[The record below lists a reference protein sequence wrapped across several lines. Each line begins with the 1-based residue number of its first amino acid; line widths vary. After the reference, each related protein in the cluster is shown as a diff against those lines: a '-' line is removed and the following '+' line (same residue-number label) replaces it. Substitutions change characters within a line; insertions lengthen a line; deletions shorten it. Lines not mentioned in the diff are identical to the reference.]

1 MATVLTESSQSA
13 EHVLLVE
20 DDEVFA
26 LIMQRTLAKN
36 GYEVTVMHDAPG
48 VEACV
53 LTESFAAL
61 IVDGNLPS
69 GDGFELCR
77 KLRPRFGGII
87 MLLTGRD
94 DDLDELM
101 GLELGADDYVRKPA
115 EPRLVLARLKAH
127 LRRHARAHAPSA
139 NVSVLTFGDI
149 KIDVERR
156 EVTRSGSAV
165 VLTDAEF
172 DLLVAL
178 ASRAGEIVDRDTL
191 FQGTRG
197 VEYDGLDRSIDM
209 RVSRLRKLLGD
220 DPVQPRIIKTVR
232 GRGYLFAR

>member
-1 MATVLTESSQSA
+1 MNESSPGA
-13 EHVLLVE
+13 ARVLLVE
-20 DDEVFA
+20 DDEIFA
-26 LIMQRTLAKN
+26 LLLQRTFIKG
-36 GYEVTVMHDAPG
+36 GYEVKAMHDAPG
-48 VEACV
+48 VTALVRSEN
-53 LTESFAAL
+53 FDAL
-61 IVDGNLPS
+61 IIDGNLPT

-77 KLRPRFGGII
+77 QLRPQFTGII

-101 GLELGADDYVRKPA
+101 GLELGADDYIRKPA

-127 LRRHARAHAPSA
+127 LRRQQRTSDAAQPPAI
-139 NVSVLTFGDI
+139 TFGEIEIDI
-149 KIDVERR
+149 DRR
-156 EVTRSGSAV
+156 EVKRAGSLL

-178 ASRAGEIVDRDTL
+178 TSRAGEIVDRDTL
-191 FQGTRG
+191 FQGARG

-220 DPVQPRIIKTVR
+220 DPTQPRIIKTVR
-232 GRGYLFAR
+232 GRGYLFVR

>member
-1 MATVLTESSQSA
+1 MNESSPGA
-13 EHVLLVE
+13 ARVLLVE
-20 DDEVFA
+20 DDEIFA
-26 LIMQRTLAKN
+26 LLLQRTFIKG
-36 GYEVTVMHDAPG
+36 GYEVKAMHDAPG
-48 VEACV
+48 VTALVRSEN
-53 LTESFAAL
+53 FDAL
-61 IVDGNLPS
+61 IIDGNLPT

-77 KLRPRFGGII
+77 QLRPQFTGII

-101 GLELGADDYVRKPA
+101 GLELGADDYIRKPA

-127 LRRHARAHAPSA
+127 LRRQQRASDAAQPPA
-139 NVSVLTFGDI
+139 ITFGEIEIDI
-149 KIDVERR
+149 DRR
-156 EVTRSGSAV
+156 EVKRAGSLL

-178 ASRAGEIVDRDTL
+178 TSRAGEIVDRDTL
-191 FQGTRG
+191 FQGARG

-220 DPVQPRIIKTVR
+220 DPTQPRIIKTVR
-232 GRGYLFAR
+232 GRGYLFVR

>member
-1 MATVLTESSQSA
+1 MNESSA
-13 EHVLLVE
+13 GAARVLLVE
-20 DDEVFA
+20 DDEIFA
-26 LIMQRTLAKN
+26 LLLQRTFIKG
-36 GYEVTVMHDAPG
+36 GYEVKAMHDAPG
-48 VEACV
+48 VTALVRSEN
-53 LTESFAAL
+53 FDAL
-61 IVDGNLPS
+61 IIDGNLPT

-77 KLRPRFGGII
+77 QLRPHFAGII

-101 GLELGADDYVRKPA
+101 GLELGADDYIRKPA

-127 LRRHARAHAPSA
+127 LRRQQRASDTAQPPA
-139 NVSVLTFGDI
+139 MTFGEIEIDI
-149 KIDVERR
+149 DRR
-156 EVTRSGSAV
+156 EVKRAGSLL

-178 ASRAGEIVDRDTL
+178 TSRAGEIVDRDTL
-191 FQGTRG
+191 FQGARG

-220 DPVQPRIIKTVR
+220 DPTQPRIIKTVR
-232 GRGYLFAR
+232 GRGYLFVR

>member
-1 MATVLTESSQSA
+1 MNESSPGA
-13 EHVLLVE
+13 ARVLLVE
-20 DDEVFA
+20 DDEIFA
-26 LIMQRTLAKN
+26 LLLQRTFIKG
-36 GYEVTVMHDAPG
+36 GYEVKAMHDAPG
-48 VEACV
+48 VTALVRSEN
-53 LTESFAAL
+53 FDAL
-61 IVDGNLPS
+61 IIDGNLPT

-77 KLRPRFGGII
+77 QLRPHFAGII

-101 GLELGADDYVRKPA
+101 GLELGADDYIRKPA

-127 LRRHARAHAPSA
+127 LRRQQRASDAAQPPA
-139 NVSVLTFGDI
+139 ITFGEIEIDI
-149 KIDVERR
+149 DRR
-156 EVTRSGSAV
+156 EVKRAGSLL

-178 ASRAGEIVDRDTL
+178 TSRAGEIVDRDTL
-191 FQGTRG
+191 FQGARG

-220 DPVQPRIIKTVR
+220 DPTQPRIIKTVR
-232 GRGYLFAR
+232 GRGYLFVR

>member
-1 MATVLTESSQSA
+1 MNESSPGA
-13 EHVLLVE
+13 ARVLLVE
-20 DDEVFA
+20 DDEIFA
-26 LIMQRTLAKN
+26 LLLQRTFIKG
-36 GYEVTVMHDAPG
+36 GYEVKAMHDAPG
-48 VEACV
+48 VTALVRSEN
-53 LTESFAAL
+53 FDAL
-61 IVDGNLPS
+61 IIDGNLPT

-77 KLRPRFGGII
+77 QLRPHFAGII

-101 GLELGADDYVRKPA
+101 GLELGADDYIRKPA

-127 LRRHARAHAPSA
+127 LRRQQRTSDAAQPPAI
-139 NVSVLTFGDI
+139 TFGEIEIDI
-149 KIDVERR
+149 DRR
-156 EVTRSGSAV
+156 EVKRAGSLL

-178 ASRAGEIVDRDTL
+178 TSRAGEIVDRDTL
-191 FQGTRG
+191 FQGARG

-220 DPVQPRIIKTVR
+220 DPTQPRIIKTVR
-232 GRGYLFAR
+232 GRGYLFVR

>member
-1 MATVLTESSQSA
+1 MNESSA
-13 EHVLLVE
+13 GAARVLLVE
-20 DDEVFA
+20 DDEIFA
-26 LIMQRTLAKN
+26 LLLQRTFIKG
-36 GYEVTVMHDAPG
+36 GYEVKAMHDAPG
-48 VEACV
+48 VTALVRSEN
-53 LTESFAAL
+53 FDAL
-61 IVDGNLPS
+61 IIDGNLPT

-77 KLRPRFGGII
+77 QLRPHFAGII

-101 GLELGADDYVRKPA
+101 GLELGADDYIRKPA

-127 LRRHARAHAPSA
+127 LRRQQRASDAAQPPA
-139 NVSVLTFGDI
+139 ITFGEIEIDI
-149 KIDVERR
+149 DRR
-156 EVTRSGSAV
+156 EVKRAGSLL

-178 ASRAGEIVDRDTL
+178 TSRAGEIVDRDTL
-191 FQGTRG
+191 FQGARG

-220 DPVQPRIIKTVR
+220 DPTQPRIIKTVR
-232 GRGYLFAR
+232 GRGYLFVR